1 MLIIYNNTVFKKCN
15 KTFIAEETNNQCL
28 ESSTNTNT
36 AVADN
41 CKNLQKN
48 NENTKK
54 SKLNIG
60 KCYNEWT
67 INERIKIFAEITFS
81 NT

>member
-1 MLIIYNNTVFKKCN
+1 MLIIYNNTVFKMCN

-41 CKNLQKN
+41 CKNLQKTMKTQRKVN
-48 NENTKK
+48 WILENV
-54 SKLNIG
+54 
-60 KCYNEWT
+60 
-67 INERIKIFAEITFS
+67 IT
-81 NT
+81 NGQ